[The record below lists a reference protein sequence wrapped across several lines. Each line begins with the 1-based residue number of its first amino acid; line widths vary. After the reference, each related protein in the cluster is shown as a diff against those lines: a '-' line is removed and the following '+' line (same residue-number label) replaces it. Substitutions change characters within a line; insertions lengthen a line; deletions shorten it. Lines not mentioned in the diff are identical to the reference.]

1 MEIEKALLKEHSK
14 KQCLR
19 IVKWVGA
26 DPLKFKELMKCFLAG
41 EYRVAQ
47 RAAWP
52 VSYCVEAHPE
62 LIKPYFKKLVEKLN
76 DPNLPEA
83 VPRNTIRL
91 FQEVEIP
98 EKFEGQVMD
107 YCFKAISSPT
117 APIAVKAFSIRVLE
131 NLSEKYPDILQ
142 ELKTTIEERWDQ
154 ETPAFKS
161 RGRKILKKIDR
172 TLPSKF
178 SH

>member
-19 IVKWVGA
+19 IVKHVGT
-26 DPLKFKELMKCFLAG
+26 DPQKFKELMKCFLSG

-52 VSYCVEAHPE
+52 VSYCVEAYPA
-62 LIKPYFKKLVEKLN
+62 LVKPYFKKLVEKLN
-76 DPNLPEA
+76 DPSVPEA

-91 FQEVEIP
+91 FQEIEIP
-98 EKFEGQVMD
+98 KKWEGSVMD

-131 NLSEKYPDILQ
+131 NLSKKYPEILQ
-142 ELKTTIEERWDQ
+142 ELKLIIEERWDQ

-161 RGRKILKKIDR
+161 RGRKILRKIDR
-172 TLPSKF
+172 LLPVKF
-178 SH
+178 IH

>member
-1 MEIEKALLKEHSK
+1 
-14 KQCLR
+14 
-19 IVKWVGA
+19 
-26 DPLKFKELMKCFLAG
+26 MKCFLTG

-98 EKFEGQVMD
+98 EKWEGPIMD
-107 YCFKAISSPT
+107 YCFKAISSPS
-117 APIAVKAFSIRVLE
+117 APIAVKAFSMRVLE
-131 NLSEKYPDILQ
+131 NLSKKYPEILP
-142 ELKTTIEERWDQ
+142 ELKLIIEERWDQ

-161 RGRKILKKIDR
+161 RGRRILKMIDK
-172 TLPSKF
+172 TVAAKH